1 MDLHVHTYRTEL
13 SATSCLAAY
22 RSGFVTESFRINFD
36 NFQKSFVVAAVV
48 VVVLFLPSQE
58 EMFTCWLH
66 IGEALRQ

>member
-13 SATSCLAAY
+13 SAT
-22 RSGFVTESFRINFD
+22 SGFVTESFRINFD
-36 NFQKSFVVAAVV
+36 NFQKSFVVVAVV

-66 IGEALRQ
+66 IGEALR